1 MRIQNPSKALIA
13 LVALIC
19 VTVLMALGK
28 IDETGGM
35 GILGMITGYSVGNGV
50 GAIKRK
56 DTSGMF
62 GPKE

>member
-35 GILGMITGYSVGNGV
+35 GIIGMITGYSVGNGV
-50 GAIKRK
+50 GAVKRQ

>member
-35 GILGMITGYSVGNGV
+35 GIIGMITGYSVGNGV
-50 GAIKRK
+50 GALKRQ

>member
-1 MRIQNPSKALIA
+1 MKIQNPSKALIA

-50 GAIKRK
+50 GAMKRQ

-62 GPKE
+62 GPKQ

>member
-50 GAIKRK
+50 GAMKRQ

>member
-13 LVALIC
+13 LVALVC

-35 GILGMITGYSVGNGV
+35 GIIGMITGYSVGNGV
-50 GAIKRK
+50 GAMKRQ

>member
-35 GILGMITGYSVGNGV
+35 GIIGMITGYSVGNGV
-50 GAIKRK
+50 GAMKRQ

>member
-50 GAIKRK
+50 GAIKRQ